1 MSQKLLLYLT
11 FVIFVPGLVQ
21 TDTTIAQPAN
31 LYARWPLNE
40 GEGEMVFDISGNNL
54 HGVIQNADNGLGL
67 DGSVWIEDPVR
78 GTVISFNG
86 TAESAYV
93 RAGEIPQMTL
103 TNDFTWSFWAK
114 QNAENTANNDI
125 ILGNRMNENAV
136 DFVPRQ
142 FIKFTPTK
150 FEWHM
155 NGNGNDNLD
164 YDDIPA
170 DVWLHHA
177 VVKAGGEL
185 TYYRNGV
192 EASSGV
198 FTQPLDV
205 PQPLYF
211 GGDNEGSAGEN
222 WSGLMSEVQ
231 LYNRALTA
239 DEVLQVMALP
249 VGTVIRTSAYGE
261 IPSNKA
267 IDVSIDTDLSW
278 AQGDYADTHDVYFST
293 VFEDVND
300 ADRTNSLD
308 ALLSQDHDPNMY
320 DLDRLDYGQTYYWR
334 IDDVNEP
341 LASSTVF
348 KGKIWQFTTELF
360 DYAIPGDRITATASS
375 QSEESGGPEKTIDGS
390 GLTSVMHPIDTRD
403 DIHSTKVSDMWVSSK
418 TDMAPWIQYNFDKPY
433 KLDSMLVWNFNGI
446 LIWNMLGL
454 KTVNIEYST
463 NGGTTWQSLSNVP
476 DFAKATGT
484 NGYNANTIVPFGNLV
499 VNAVK
504 LTAASNWSGGISSR
518 CGLSEINF
526 LTVPTYASAP
536 NPQNGATN
544 VPVDTTLYWKAGREA
559 AQHKVYL
566 STNKASVASGTA
578 TATTVSQVGYKLNS
592 QEVAM
597 GSTYYWRIDEVNDA
611 ETIST
616 YNGDTWSFET
626 QDYLV
631 VDDFERYVNT
641 LDYIDPLQVY
651 NNWTDGL
658 ANPSKN
664 GSIFSSTV
672 NAADVSINPMET
684 FGIHDDT
691 KVVLLYYNNT
701 TPPMSEVKV
710 NTALLPIGSNW
721 TKGDANILVI
731 WFYGYPSNNI
741 TDDQMYVKVNNS
753 KVIYGSRDSDVTDNI
768 AISRWTQWNIDLAS
782 FDTNL
787 SNVENLAIGFE
798 RIGATGG
805 EGVILLD
812 DIYLVRLSQ
821 E

>member
-11 FVIFVPGLVQ
+11 FVIFVPGLAL

-40 GEGEMVFDISGNNL
+40 GEGEIVFDISGNNL
-54 HGVIQNADNGLGL
+54 HGVIQNADNGLGP
-67 DGSVWIEDPVR
+67 DGSVWVEDPVR

-86 TAESAYV
+86 TAEGAYV

-114 QNAENTANNDI
+114 HSEENTADNDI
-125 ILGNRMNENAV
+125 ILGNRMDENAV

-155 NGNGNDNLD
+155 NGNGNDNLE

-170 DVWLHHA
+170 DIWFHHA
-177 VVKAGGEL
+177 VVKAGDQL

-192 EASSGV
+192 ESGSGT

-205 PQPLYF
+205 PQPLFF
-211 GGDNEGSAGEN
+211 GGDNEGAAGEN

-231 LYNRALTA
+231 LYTRALTA

-278 AQGDYADTHDVYFST
+278 AQGDYSDTHDVYFST

-300 ADRTNSLD
+300 ADRTNPLG
-308 ALLSQDHDPNMY
+308 ALLSQDQDSNMY

-334 IDDVNEP
+334 VDDVNEA
-341 LASSTVF
+341 LTGSTVL
-348 KGKIWQFTTELF
+348 KGKIWQFMTELF
-360 DYAIPGDRITATASS
+360 YYVIPGDRITATASS
-375 QSEESGGPEKTIDGS
+375 KSEESGGPEKTIDGS

-403 DIHSTKVSDMWVSSK
+403 DTHSTKISDMWVSSK

-526 LTVPTYASAP
+526 LTIPTYASAP

-566 STNKASVASGTA
+566 STDEAAVASGTA
-578 TATTVSQVGYKLNS
+578 TAMTVSQVGYKLNS
-592 QEVAM
+592 QEIAM

-616 YNGDTWSFET
+616 YNGDTWSFKT
-626 QDYLV
+626 QDYIV

-641 LDYIDPLQVY
+641 HDYIDPLQVY

-658 ANPSKN
+658 ENPSKN

-721 TKGDANILVI
+721 TKGNAKTLVI

-753 KVIYGSRDSDVTDNI
+753 KVIYGSRDSDVIDNI
-768 AISRWTQWNIDLAS
+768 AISRWTQWNIDLTS

-787 SNVENLAIGFE
+787 SNVENLTIGFE

>member
-11 FVIFVPGLVQ
+11 FVIFVPSLVL
-21 TDTTIAQPAN
+21 TDTTMAQPAD

-40 GEGEMVFDISGNNL
+40 GEGEIVFDISGNGL
-54 HGVIQNADNGLGL
+54 HGIIHNADNGLGL
-67 DGSVWIEDPVR
+67 DGSVWVDDPVR

-86 TAESAYV
+86 TAEGAFV
-93 RAGEIPQMTL
+93 RAGSIPQMTL

-114 QNAENTANNDI
+114 QNEENTADNDI
-125 ILGNRMNENAV
+125 ILGNRMDENAV

-150 FEWHM
+150 IEWHM

-170 DVWLHHA
+170 NTWFHHA
-177 VVKAGGEL
+177 LVKAGDQL

-192 EASSGV
+192 ESGSGT
-198 FTQPLDV
+198 FTQPLDE
-205 PQPLYF
+205 PQPLFF
-211 GGDNEGSAGEN
+211 GGDNEGAAGEN
-222 WSGLMSEVQ
+222 WSGFMSEVQ
-231 LYNRALTA
+231 LYTRALSA

-249 VGTVIRTSAYGE
+249 VGSVIRTSAYGE
-261 IPSNKA
+261 IPSNNS
-267 IDVSIDTDLSW
+267 INVSIDTDLSW
-278 AQGDYADTHDVYFST
+278 NQGDYADTHDVYFST

-300 ADRTNSLD
+300 ADRTNPLD
-308 ALLSQDHDPNMY
+308 ALLSKNHDSNMY

-341 LASSTVF
+341 LASSTVL

-360 DYAIPGDRITATASS
+360 VYAIPGDRITATASS

-390 GLTSVMHPIDTRD
+390 GLTNVMHPIDTRD
-403 DIHSTKVSDMWVSSK
+403 DTHSTKISDMWVSSK
-418 TDMAPWIQYNFDKPY
+418 TDTAPWIQYNFDKPY

-446 LIWNMLGL
+446 SIWNMLGL
-454 KTVNIEYST
+454 KTVNVEYST
-463 NGGTTWQSLSNVP
+463 NSGITWQSLSNVP
-476 DFAKATGT
+476 DFNKAVGT
-484 NGYNANTIVPFGNLV
+484 NGYNANTVVPFDNLV

-526 LTVPTYASAP
+526 LSIPTYASAP
-536 NPQNGATN
+536 NPQNGARN

-566 STNKASVASGTA
+566 STDKAAVASGTA
-578 TATTVSQVGYKLNS
+578 TATTLSKVGYKLNS
-592 QEVAM
+592 QEINM

-616 YNGDTWSFET
+616 YNGDTWSFEI

-641 LDYIDPLQVY
+641 HDYFDPLQVY

-658 ANPSKN
+658 ANASKN
-664 GSIFSSTV
+664 GSILSLTV
-672 NAADVSINPMET
+672 NAADVSVNPMET
-684 FGIHDDT
+684 FKIHDDN
-691 KVVLLYYNNT
+691 KVMLLYYNNT
-701 TPPMSEVKV
+701 TPPKSEVKV
-710 NTALLPIGSNW
+710 NTAFLPIGSNW
-721 TKGDANILVI
+721 TKGAANTLVI
-731 WFYGYPSNNI
+731 RFYGHPSNNI
-741 TDDQMYVKVNNS
+741 AADQMYVKVNNS
-753 KVIYGSRDSDVTDNI
+753 KVIYGSRDSEVIENI

-812 DIYLVRLSQ
+812 DIYLVHLSQ

>member
-1 MSQKLLLYLT
+1 
-11 FVIFVPGLVQ
+11 
-21 TDTTIAQPAN
+21 
-31 LYARWPLNE
+31 
-40 GEGEMVFDISGNNL
+40 
-54 HGVIQNADNGLGL
+54 
-67 DGSVWIEDPVR
+67 
-78 GTVISFNG
+78 
-86 TAESAYV
+86 
-93 RAGEIPQMTL
+93 
-103 TNDFTWSFWAK
+103 
-114 QNAENTANNDI
+114 
-125 ILGNRMNENAV
+125 
-136 DFVPRQ
+136 
-142 FIKFTPTK
+142 
-150 FEWHM
+150 
-155 NGNGNDNLD
+155 
-164 YDDIPA
+164 
-170 DVWLHHA
+170 
-177 VVKAGGEL
+177 
-185 TYYRNGV
+185 
-192 EASSGV
+192 
-198 FTQPLDV
+198 
-205 PQPLYF
+205 
-211 GGDNEGSAGEN
+211 
-222 WSGLMSEVQ
+222 
-231 LYNRALTA
+231 
-239 DEVLQVMALP
+239 
-249 VGTVIRTSAYGE
+249 
-261 IPSNKA
+261 
-267 IDVSIDTDLSW
+267 
-278 AQGDYADTHDVYFST
+278 
-293 VFEDVND
+293 
-300 ADRTNSLD
+300 
-308 ALLSQDHDPNMY
+308 
-320 DLDRLDYGQTYYWR
+320 
-334 IDDVNEP
+334 
-341 LASSTVF
+341 
-348 KGKIWQFTTELF
+348 
-360 DYAIPGDRITATASS
+360 
-375 QSEESGGPEKTIDGS
+375 
-390 GLTSVMHPIDTRD
+390 MHPIDTRD
-403 DIHSTKVSDMWVSSK
+403 DTHSTEISDMWVSSK

-454 KTVNIEYST
+454 KTVNVEYST
-463 NGGTTWQSLSNVP
+463 NGGTTWQSLNNVP
-476 DFAKATGT
+476 DFTKATGT
-484 NGYNANTIVPFGNLV
+484 NGYKANTIVPFGNLV

-526 LTVPTYASAP
+526 LTIPTYASAP

-566 STNKASVASGTA
+566 STDEAAVASGTA
-578 TATTVSQVGYKLNS
+578 PATTVSQVSYKLNL

-616 YNGDTWSFET
+616 YNGDTWSFEI

-684 FGIHDDT
+684 FGIHGDT

-701 TPPMSEVKV
+701 TSPMSEVKV

-721 TKGDANILVI
+721 TKGDAKTLVI

-753 KVIYGSRDSDVTDNI
+753 KVIYGSRDPDVTDNI

-812 DIYLVRLSQ
+812 DIYLVHLSQ